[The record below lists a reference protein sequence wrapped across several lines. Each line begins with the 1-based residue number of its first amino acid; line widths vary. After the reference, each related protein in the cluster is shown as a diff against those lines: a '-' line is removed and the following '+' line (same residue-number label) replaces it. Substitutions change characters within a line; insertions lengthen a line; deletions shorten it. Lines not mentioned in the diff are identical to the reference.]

1 MCFPDL
7 SVTNDPQMNKNY
19 NFIDNRVKKQTNKH
33 KKQQRINFQQK
44 VIYPSHLEA
53 SIFNLQWWNTVKKN
67 FTGMEQHC
75 KLTLL
80 CLLCHV
86 FLTGVIYNSIVVFQ
100 FSLKSLAE
108 RLNCFF
114 FFHGTYLQII
124 LPLDLLWQGLICSEQ
139 AIAFHI
145 SGWHLLISRT
155 GIFINGILILP
166 FSQSFMSFM
175 APWSD
180 CELQLLKSSVGLKR
194 KS

>member
-19 NFIDNRVKKQTNKH
+19 DFIDNRVKKTNK
-33 KKQQRINFQQK
+33 QAQK
-44 VIYPSHLEA
+44 
-53 SIFNLQWWNTVKKN
+53 TTKN
-67 FTGMEQHC
+67 
-75 KLTLL
+75 
-80 CLLCHV
+80 
-86 FLTGVIYNSIVVFQ
+86 Q
-100 FSLKSLAE
+100 FSTEGHLSISFGGKHLQFAVMEHCEEKLYRDGTTLQAYTPVFALPCFPNRSHIQFYSSFSVLIKILSRTSE
-108 RLNCFF
+108 LFF

>member
-114 FFHGTYLQII
+114 FSWYLLADNTSSRFAVARFNLQWAGNC
-124 LPLDLLWQGLICSEQ
+124 LPHFWL
-139 AIAFHI
+139 AFI
-145 SGWHLLISRT
+145 NIKNRNIYKWHLNT
-155 GIFINGILILP
+155 P
-166 FSQSFMSFM
+166 FFPKLHVIHGSLVWLWIAASEKFC
-175 APWSD
+175 WS
-180 CELQLLKSSVGLKR
+180 
-194 KS
+194 

>member
-19 NFIDNRVKKQTNKH
+19 NFIDNRVKKQTNKQ

-86 FLTGVIYNSIVVFQ
+86 FLTGVIYNSTVVFQ

-114 FFHGTYLQII
+114 FSWYLLADNTSSRFAVARFNLQWAGNC
-124 LPLDLLWQGLICSEQ
+124 LPHFWL
-139 AIAFHI
+139 AFI
-145 SGWHLLISRT
+145 NIKNRNIYKWHLNT
-155 GIFINGILILP
+155 P
-166 FSQSFMSFM
+166 FFPKLHVIHGSLVWLWIAASEKFCW
-175 APWSD
+175 P
-180 CELQLLKSSVGLKR
+180 
-194 KS
+194 